1 MLRVGRSAD
10 CCNYYGSA
18 NYANA
23 IMKAEKVVASDYD
36 NLIMLFFPYKQVDTL
51 YCTPENFTIVHF
63 SVYIQYTEKCTMQ
76 ADLWLSD
83 LFQTIFRYLIQS

>member
-36 NLIMLFFPYKQVDTL
+36 NLIMLFFPYK
-51 YCTPENFTIVHF
+51 
-63 SVYIQYTEKCTMQ
+63 
-76 ADLWLSD
+76 
-83 LFQTIFRYLIQS
+83 